1 MVSVKK
7 LAKNL
12 PWSPVYGTPPRPV
25 WKYELEAFGMTLE
38 VTERN
43 GRWDWEL
50 LNTATWEMLDG
61 GDCATEFDA
70 KCAILTALFARFK

>member
-1 MVSVKK
+1 MVSIKQ

-12 PWSPVYGTPPRPV
+12 PWQPVYGTPPRAV
-25 WKYELEAFGMTLE
+25 WKYELEAFGMVLE

-50 LNTATWEMLDG
+50 LDPIECEILDC
-61 GDCATEFDA
+61 GDCATEIAA
-70 KCAILTALFARFK
+70 KCAILTALFGRFK

>member
-1 MVSVKK
+1 MVSVKQ

-12 PWSPVYGTPPRPV
+12 PWQPVYGTPPRAV
-25 WKYELEAFGMTLE
+25 WKYELEAFGMSLE

-50 LNTATWEMLDG
+50 HDSGTRELLDG
-61 GDCATEFDA
+61 GDCTTEIAA